1 MKILMMTNTYFPL
14 VGGIEQ
20 SIRLFCDEFRRLGH
34 EVLIAAPSYE
44 GKAEDEEHVIR
55 VPALRKFYKTDFSV
69 NLPVPGLFPK
79 IMRTLSP
86 DIVHS
91 HHPFFMGDFALRL
104 SRQYHRP
111 LVFTYHI
118 MVERYVHYLPIQ
130 NEGVKRFVIEIAAG
144 YANLADQVIVPSQ
157 SVRDILFDRG
167 VVSPIEVIPTGVDLE
182 WFSNGREAPSPR
194 PEVRRGGGAFGRGS
208 NGADFRQR
216 SGIPPEAFV
225 IGHVGRLAPEKN
237 LDFLVN
243 CLIEF
248 LKKEV
253 NAHVLMVGQGPSQKM
268 IKAAFERSGLGE
280 RLHLTGF
287 LYKKDL
293 VDAYFSM
300 DVFAFAS
307 LSETQGV
314 VLLEAMA
321 AGVPVVTVDAPGVRE
336 AVKDHFNGRVIGD
349 PDQRKFVDALAGI
362 AHCPPEELRTLKQ
375 HAKETVKDYS
385 MSSCAKRMLEV
396 YEDLRR
402 KEIDPLRRNDSS
414 WYMLKGRLKA
424 EWDMFKNLIEAS
436 EAALME
442 RSPSPSE
449 KTAAK

>member
-20 SIRLFCDEFRRLGH
+20 SIRLFCDEFRRMGH
-34 EVLIAAPSYE
+34 EALIAAPSHE

-118 MVERYVHYLPIQ
+118 MVEKYVHYLPIQ
-130 NEGVKRFVIEIAAG
+130 NEGAKRFVIEIAAG

-157 SVRDILFDRG
+157 SVRDILLGRG

-182 WFSNGREAPSPR
+182 RFLNGREAPC
-194 PEVRRGGGAFGRGS
+194 GR
-208 NGADFRQR
+208 NGADFRAR
-216 SGIPPEAFV
+216 NRIPLDAFV
-225 IGHVGRLAPEKN
+225 IGYVGRLASEKN

-253 NAHVLMVGQGPSQKM
+253 NAHVLMVGQGPSQTM

-336 AVKDHFNGRVIGD
+336 VVKNHFNGRVIDD
-349 PDQRKFVDALAGI
+349 PDQRKFVDALAEI
-362 AHCPPEELRTLKQ
+362 AHCPPEELRALKQ

-385 MSSCAKRMLEV
+385 MSSCAQHMLKV

-424 EWDMFKNLIEAS
+424 EWDMFKNLVEAS
-436 EAALME
+436 EAALLE
-442 RSPSPSE
+442 RAP
-449 KTAAK
+449 

>member
-34 EVLIAAPSYE
+34 EILIAAPSYE

-55 VPALRKFYKTDFSV
+55 VPALKRFYKTDFSV
-69 NLPVPGLFPK
+69 NLPVPGLLPR
-79 IMRTLSP
+79 IMKTFSP

-118 MVERYVHYLPIQ
+118 MVEKYVHYLPIH
-130 NEGVKRFVIEIAAG
+130 NEGVKRFVMEIAAG

-157 SVRDILFDRG
+157 SVRDILFGRG
-167 VVSPIEVIPTGVDLE
+167 VVSPVEVIPTGVDLE
-182 WFSNGREAPSPR
+182 RFLNG
-194 PEVRRGGGAFGRGS
+194 
-208 NGADFRQR
+208 NGTDFRKR
-216 SGIPPEAFV
+216 NRIPSDAFV
-225 IGHVGRLAPEKN
+225 IGYAGRLAPEKN
-237 LDFLVN
+237 LDFLVD

-253 NAHVLMVGQGPSQKM
+253 NAHVLMVGQGPSQAM
-268 IKAAFERSGLGE
+268 IKTAFERSCLGE
-280 RLHLTGF
+280 RMHLTGF
-287 LYKKDL
+287 LYKEDL
-293 VDAYFSM
+293 VDAYFAM

-321 AGVPVVTVDAPGVRE
+321 AGIPVVTVDAPGVRE
-336 AVKDHFNGRVIGD
+336 VVNDHVNGRLID
-349 PDQRKFVDALAGI
+349 APDRRKFVDALAGI
-362 AHCPPEELRTLKQ
+362 AHCPPEESRALKRQ
-375 HAKETVKDYS
+375 AKETVSHYS
-385 MSSCAKRMLEV
+385 IRSCAQHMLKV

-402 KEIDPLRRNDSS
+402 KEIDPLRRNDGS
-414 WYMLKGRLKA
+414 WYMLKDRLKA
-424 EWDMFKNLIEAS
+424 EWDIFKNLIEAS
-436 EAALME
+436 EAALAE
-442 RSPSPSE
+442 KFSPE
-449 KTAAK
+449 KTAGK

>member
-1 MKILMMTNTYFPL
+1 MKVLMMTNTYFPL

-34 EVLIAAPSYE
+34 EVLIAAPAHE
-44 GKAEDEEHVIR
+44 GKAEDEDHVIR
-55 VPALRKFYKTDFSV
+55 VPALKKFYKTDFSV

-118 MVERYVHYLPIQ
+118 MVEKYVHYLPIQ
-130 NEGVKRFVIEIAAG
+130 SEGAKRFVIEIAAG
-144 YANLADQVIVPSQ
+144 YANLADQVIAPSQ
-157 SVRDILFDRG
+157 SVRDILLGRG
-167 VVSPIEVIPTGVDLE
+167 VVSPIEVIPTGVDLQR
-182 WFSNGREAPSPR
+182 FSSG
-194 PEVRRGGGAFGRGS
+194 
-208 NGADFRQR
+208 NGADFRKR
-216 SGIPPEAFV
+216 NSIPPEAFV

-243 CLIEF
+243 CLLEF
-248 LKKEV
+248 LKKET
-253 NAHVLMVGQGPSQKM
+253 NAHVLMAGQGPSQSM
-268 IKAAFERSGLGE
+268 IKSAFERSGLGE

-287 LYKKDL
+287 LYKADL
-293 VDAYFSM
+293 VDAYYAM
-300 DVFAFAS
+300 DVFAFTS
-307 LSETQGV
+307 FSETQGV

-321 AGVPVVTVDAPGVRE
+321 AGVPVVAVDASGVRE
-336 AVKDHFNGRVIGD
+336 VVKDHFNGRVIDD

-362 AHCPPEELRTLKQ
+362 AHCPPEELRALKQ

-385 MSSCAKRMLEV
+385 MSSCAERMLEV
-396 YEDLRR
+396 YENLRR

-442 RSPSPSE
+442 RPPSE
-449 KTAAK
+449 KTVGK

>member
-44 GKAEDEEHVIR
+44 GKAEDEERVIR

-79 IMRTLSP
+79 IMSALSP

-91 HHPFFMGDFALRL
+91 HHPFLMGDFALRL

-118 MVERYVHYLPIQ
+118 MVEKYAHYLPIH

-144 YANLADQVIVPSQ
+144 YANLADHVIVPSQ
-157 SVRDILFDRG
+157 SVRDILLGRG
-167 VVSPIEVIPTGVDLE
+167 VVSPITVIPTGVDLE
-182 WFSNGREAPSPR
+182 RFSNGREAPC
-194 PEVRRGGGAFGRGS
+194 GR

-216 SGIPPEAFV
+216 NGIPPEAFV
-225 IGHVGRLAPEKN
+225 IGHVGRLASEKN

-253 NAHVLMVGQGPSQKM
+253 NAHILMVGQGPSQKM
-268 IKAAFERSGLGE
+268 IKAAFERAGMGE

-336 AVKDHFNGRVIGD
+336 VVKDYFNGRVIDD

-375 HAKETVKDYS
+375 HAKEMVKDYS
-385 MSSCAKRMLEV
+385 MSSCAERMLEV

-436 EAALME
+436 EAALMKK
-442 RSPSPSE
+442 RGD
-449 KTAAK
+449 TILN

>member
-20 SIRLFCDEFRRLGH
+20 SIRSFCDEFRRRGH
-34 EVLIAAPSYE
+34 EVLIAAPAHE
-44 GKAEDEEHVIR
+44 GKAEDEERVIR
-55 VPALRKFYKTDFSV
+55 VPALRKFYKTDFSI
-69 NLPVPGLFPK
+69 NLPVPGLLPR
-79 IMRTLSP
+79 IMKTFSP

-118 MVERYVHYLPIQ
+118 MVEKYVHYLPIH
-130 NEGVKRFVIEIAAG
+130 NEGAKRFVIEIAAG

-157 SVRDILFDRG
+157 SVRDILLGRG
-167 VVSPIEVIPTGVDLE
+167 VVSPIAVIPTGVDRE
-182 WFSNGREAPSPR
+182 RFSNGREVPPPR
-194 PEVRRGGGAFGRGS
+194 PEVPCGEGTYGCGR

-216 SGIPPEAFV
+216 NGIPPEAFV

-253 NAHVLMVGQGPSQKM
+253 NARVLMVGEGPSQEM
-268 IKAAFERSGLGE
+268 IKAAFARSGLGE

-287 LYKKDL
+287 LYKEDL

-300 DVFAFAS
+300 DIFAFAS

-336 AVKDHFNGRVIGD
+336 VVKDHFNGRLIGD
-349 PDQRKFVDALAGI
+349 LDQRKFVDALAGI
-362 AHCPPEELRTLKQ
+362 ARCAPEELRALKQ
-375 HAKETVKDYS
+375 HARETVKDYS
-385 MSSCAKRMLEV
+385 MSSCAQHMLKI
-396 YEDLRR
+396 YEDLRG
-402 KEIDPLRRNDSS
+402 KEMDSLRHNDSS

-424 EWDMFKNLIEAS
+424 EWDMFKNLVEAS
-436 EAALME
+436 EVALLE
-442 RSPSPSE
+442 RSPSE
-449 KTAAK
+449 KTAGK

>member
-1 MKILMMTNTYFPL
+1 MKSSLPP
-14 VGGIEQ
+14 
-20 SIRLFCDEFRRLGH
+20 
-34 EVLIAAPSYE
+34 PSHE

-118 MVERYVHYLPIQ
+118 MVEKYVHYLPIQ
-130 NEGVKRFVIEIAAG
+130 NEGAKRFVIEIAAG

-157 SVRDILFDRG
+157 SVRDILLGRG

-182 WFSNGREAPSPR
+182 RFLNGSL
-194 PEVRRGGGAFGRGS
+194 GR
-208 NGADFRQR
+208 NGADFRAR
-216 SGIPPEAFV
+216 NRIPLDAFV
-225 IGHVGRLAPEKN
+225 IGYVGRLASEKN

-253 NAHVLMVGQGPSQKM
+253 NVHVLMVGQGPSQTM
-268 IKAAFERSGLGE
+268 IEAAFERSGLGE

-336 AVKDHFNGRVIGD
+336 VVKNHFNGRVIDD
-349 PDQRKFVDALAGI
+349 PDQRKFVDALAEI
-362 AHCPPEELRTLKQ
+362 AHCPPEELRALKQ

-385 MSSCAKRMLEV
+385 MSSCAQHMLKV

-424 EWDMFKNLIEAS
+424 EWDMFKNLVEAS
-436 EAALME
+436 EAALLE
-442 RSPSPSE
+442 RPPSGDTNLL
-449 KTAAK
+449 K

>member
-1 MKILMMTNTYFPL
+1 MKILMMTNTYFPI

-20 SIRLFCDEFRRLGH
+20 SIRSFCDEFRRMGH

-44 GKAEDEEHVIR
+44 GKSEDEEHLIR
-55 VPALRKFYKTDFSV
+55 VPAWKKFYKTDFSV

-79 IMRTLSP
+79 IMKTFSP

-91 HHPFFMGDFALRL
+91 HHPFLMGDFALRL

-118 MVERYVHYLPIQ
+118 MVEKYVHYLPIQ
-130 NEGVKRFVIEIAAG
+130 NEAVKRFVIEIAAG

-157 SVRDILFDRG
+157 SVHEILLGRG
-167 VVSPIEVIPTGVDLE
+167 VVTPIELIPTGVELE
-182 WFSNGREAPSPR
+182 RFSNG
-194 PEVRRGGGAFGRGS
+194 
-208 NGADFRQR
+208 NGADFRKR
-216 SGIPPEAFV
+216 NSIPPGAFV

-243 CLIEF
+243 CLTEF
-248 LKKEV
+248 LKKEPSV
-253 NAHVLMVGQGPSQKM
+253 HVLMVGQGPSQAM

-280 RLHLTGF
+280 RIHLTGF
-287 LYKKDL
+287 LYKTDL
-293 VDAYFSM
+293 VAAYFAM

-307 LSETQGV
+307 FSETQGV

-321 AGVPVVTVDAPGVRE
+321 AGVPVVAIDAPGTRE
-336 AVKDHFNGRVIGD
+336 IVKDRFNGRSID
-349 PDQRKFVDALAGI
+349 AADQRKFVDALAEI
-362 AHCPPEELRTLKQ
+362 AHCSPEESRALKRQ
-375 HAKETVKDYS
+375 AKETAGQYS
-385 MSSCAKRMLEV
+385 INSCARRMLEV
-396 YEDLRR
+396 YANMCR
-402 KEIDPLRRNDSS
+402 KKIDPLRRNDSS

-436 EAALME
+436 EAALLE
-442 RSPSPSE
+442 KSPFEKSPLE
-449 KTAAK
+449 KTAAQ

>member
-20 SIRLFCDEFRRLGH
+20 SIRSFCDEFRRLGH

-55 VPALRKFYKTDFSV
+55 VPALRKFYKTDFSI
-69 NLPVPGLFPK
+69 NLPIPGLFPK

-118 MVERYVHYLPIQ
+118 MVENYVHYLPIH
-130 NEGVKRFVIEIAAG
+130 NEGAKRFVIEIAAG

-157 SVRDILFDRG
+157 SVRDILLGRG
-167 VVSPIEVIPTGVDLE
+167 VVSPIAVIPTGVDLQR
-182 WFSNGREAPSPR
+182 FSSG
-194 PEVRRGGGAFGRGS
+194 
-208 NGADFRQR
+208 NGADFRKR

-225 IGHVGRLAPEKN
+225 IGHVGRLAQEKN

-253 NAHVLMVGQGPSQKM
+253 NAHVLIVGQGPSQAM

-293 VDAYFSM
+293 VDAYSAM
-300 DVFAFAS
+300 DVFAFTS

-321 AGVPVVTVDAPGVRE
+321 AGVPVVTVDAPGARE
-336 AVKDHFNGRVIGD
+336 VVKDCVNGRLIND
-349 PDQRKFVDALAGI
+349 PDQWEFVDALGWAMD
-362 AHCPPEELRTLKQ
+362 CPAEKFRALKQ
-375 HAKETVKDYS
+375 QAKETVKDYS
-385 MSSCAKRMLEV
+385 MSSCAERMLEV
-396 YEDLRR
+396 YENLRR

-436 EAALME
+436 EAALLE
-442 RSPSPSE
+442 RSPSE
-449 KTAAK
+449 KAAVK

>member
-1 MKILMMTNTYFPL
+1 MMTNTYLPL

-34 EVLIAAPSYE
+34 EVLIAAPSHE
-44 GKAEDEEHVIR
+44 GKADDEEHVIR

-118 MVERYVHYLPIQ
+118 MVEKYVHYLPIQ
-130 NEGVKRFVIEIAAG
+130 NEGAKRFVIEIAAG
-144 YANLADQVIVPSQ
+144 YANLADQVIAPSQ
-157 SVRDILFDRG
+157 SVRDILLGRG

-182 WFSNGREAPSPR
+182 RFSNGD
-194 PEVRRGGGAFGRGS
+194 
-208 NGADFRQR
+208 GADFRAR
-216 SGIPPEAFV
+216 NRIPLDAFV
-225 IGHVGRLAPEKN
+225 IGHVGRLASEKN

-253 NAHVLMVGQGPSQKM
+253 NAHVLMVGQGPSQAM

-321 AGVPVVTVDAPGVRE
+321 AGVPAVTVDAPGVRE
-336 AVKDHFNGRVIGD
+336 VVKNHFNGRVIDD

-362 AHCPPEELRTLKQ
+362 AHCPPEELRALKQ

-385 MSSCAKRMLEV
+385 MSSCAQHMLKV
-396 YEDLRR
+396 YEGLRR

-424 EWDMFKNLIEAS
+424 EWDMFKNLVEAS
-436 EAALME
+436 EAALLAP
-442 RSPSPSE
+442 PSAGLEKSSSE
-449 KTAAK
+449 KAAAK

>member
-20 SIRLFCDEFRRLGH
+20 SIRSFCDEFRRLGH
-34 EVLIAAPSYE
+34 EVLIAAPSHE

-55 VPALRKFYKTDFSV
+55 VPALKKFYKTDFSI
-69 NLPVPGLFPK
+69 NLPVLGLLPK
-79 IMRTLSP
+79 IMKTFSP

-118 MVERYVHYLPIQ
+118 MVEKYVHYLPIQ
-130 NEGVKRFVIEIAAG
+130 NEGAKRFVIEIAAG

-157 SVRDILFDRG
+157 SVRDILLGRG
-167 VVSPIEVIPTGVDLE
+167 VVSPIAVIPTGVDRE
-182 WFSNGREAPSPR
+182 RFSNG
-194 PEVRRGGGAFGRGS
+194 
-208 NGADFRQR
+208 NGADFRKR
-216 SGIPPEAFV
+216 NGIPPQAFV

-237 LDFLVN
+237 LDFLVG
-243 CLIEF
+243 CLIE
-248 LKKEV
+248 LLEKEPRV
-253 NAHVLMVGQGPSQKM
+253 RVLMVGQGPSQKM
-268 IKAAFERSGLGE
+268 IEAAFEQAGLGK

-287 LYKKDL
+287 LYKEDL
-293 VDAYFSM
+293 ADAYCAM
-300 DVFAFAS
+300 DVFVFAS

-321 AGVPVVTVDAPGVRE
+321 AGVPVVAVDAPGTRE
-336 AVKDHFNGRVIGD
+336 VVKDRWNGRMIEN
-349 PDQRKFVDALAGI
+349 PDRQKFVDALTWI
-362 AHCPPEELRTLKQ
+362 RNSPPEKLRAFKQ
-375 HAKETVKDYS
+375 QAKETVKDYS
-385 MSSCAKRMLEV
+385 ISSCAQRMLEV

-436 EAALME
+436 EAALLE
-442 RSPSPSE
+442 KSPSE
-449 KTAAK
+449 KTAGK

>member
-20 SIRLFCDEFRRLGH
+20 SICSFCDEFRRLGH
-34 EVLIAAPSYE
+34 EVFIVAPSYE
-44 GKAEDEEHVIR
+44 GKAEDEEHIIR
-55 VPALRKFYKTDFSV
+55 VPALKKFYKTDFSI
-69 NLPVPGLFPK
+69 NLPVPGLFPR
-79 IMRTLSP
+79 IMKTFSP

-118 MVERYVHYLPIQ
+118 MVEKYVHYLPIQ
-130 NEGVKRFVIEIAAG
+130 NEGVKRFVMEIAAG

-157 SVRDILFDRG
+157 SVRDILLDRG
-167 VVSPIEVIPTGVDLE
+167 VVSPIEVIPTGVDLKQ
-182 WFSNGREAPSPR
+182 FSNGREAPPPR
-194 PEVRRGGGAFGRGS
+194 GTYGCGR

-216 SGIPPEAFV
+216 NGIPPEAFV

-253 NAHVLMVGQGPSQKM
+253 NAHVLMVGEGPSQAM

-321 AGVPVVTVDAPGVRE
+321 AGVPAVTVDAPGVRE
-336 AVKDHFNGRVIGD
+336 VVKNHFNGRVIGD

-362 AHCPPEELRTLKQ
+362 AHCPPEELRALKQ
-375 HAKETVKDYS
+375 HAKETVKNYS
-385 MSSCAKRMLEV
+385 MSSCAERMLEV

-442 RSPSPSE
+442 KSPSE
-449 KTAAK
+449 KMAAK